1 MATLLTADPTARSHP
16 ARAPKIPPPYPMII
30 DGQKVHTG
38 REIEV
43 INPATGEV
51 FATAARADEAV
62 LDEAVAA
69 ATKAFPAWAATPLS
83 ERAAVMR
90 KLADSMREHADAL
103 ARLIVMEQ
111 GKPIAEARAEAP
123 MGIGLLHY
131 MADNVKYD
139 SVVLKSDGDTRIV
152 EHRRPLGVVAAIAP
166 WNVPIGLLLLKIIPA
181 LFAGNTVVAKPAPTT
196 PLSTCLLADI
206 WNDILPPGVFNVVC
220 DDGDLGDALTSHPGI
235 AKIGFTGSTATG
247 KKVMASAAG
256 TLKRLTLELGGNDPA
271 VVMDDVD
278 PIEAARRVF
287 PVAMGNAGQVCLAA
301 KRIFVPARLYDAFCN
316 ELARLADAAI
326 VGDGL
331 EAATTMGPIQNA
343 AQYHKALAYLDD
355 ARASGTII
363 AGGEPIPGPGY
374 FIRPTI
380 VRDIPD
386 SARLVRE
393 EQFCPVLPV
402 LSYDNLEDA
411 IERANSTEYGLG
423 ATVWGRDLGRAFDV
437 AMRLEAGSVWVN
449 EHMAFDFAVTA
460 RGVKFSGL
468 GGELGEEGFN
478 AYTQGYVVYQT
489 AWDNQ
494 RTAH

>member
-1 MATLLTADPTARSHP
+1 
-16 ARAPKIPPPYPMII
+16 MII
-30 DGQKVHTG
+30 GGRKVLTR

-51 FATAARADEAV
+51 FASAARADQAV
-62 LDEAVAA
+62 LDAAVAA
-69 ATKAFPAWAATPLS
+69 AKTAFPAWAATPLS
-83 ERAAVMR
+83 DRAVVMLR
-90 KLADSMREHADAL
+90 LADSLQEHAGAL

-111 GKPIAEARAEAP
+111 GMPLAEAEAEP
-123 MGIGLLHY
+123 KMGIALLRY
-131 MADNVKYD
+131 MAEKVKYAP
-139 SVVLKSDGDTRIV
+139 VVLKSNGDTRTV

-166 WNVPIGLLLLKIIPA
+166 WNVPLGLLLVKIIPA
-181 LFAGNTVVAKPAPTT
+181 MFAGNTVVAKPAPTT

-206 WNDILPPGVFNVVC
+206 WNEILPPGVFNVIC
-220 DDGDLGDALTSHPGI
+220 DARDLGDALTSHPGI

-247 KKVMASAAG
+247 KKVMGSAAG

-271 VVMDDVD
+271 LVLDDLD
-278 PIEAARRVF
+278 PIEAARRLF
-287 PVAMGNAGQVCLAA
+287 PVAMGNAGQICLAA
-301 KRIFVPARLYDAFCN
+301 KRIFVPTRLYDAFCN
-316 ELARLADAAI
+316 EMARLADATI

-331 EAATTMGPIQNA
+331 DPKTTMGPIQNA
-343 AQYHKALAYLDD
+343 AQYHKALDYLDD

-402 LSYDNLEDA
+402 LSYDDLDDA

-437 AMRLEAGSVWVN
+437 AMRIEAGAVWIN
-449 EHMAFDFAVTA
+449 EHMAFDFGVTA
-460 RGVKFSGL
+460 RGAKSSGL
-468 GGELGEEGFN
+468 GGEFGEEGFD
-478 AYTQGYVVYQT
+478 AYTQAYVVYQT
-489 AWDNQ
+489 AWSNGP
-494 RTAH
+494 APK

>member
-1 MATLLTADPTARSHP
+1 
-16 ARAPKIPPPYPMII
+16 MII
-30 DGQKVHTG
+30 DGQNVRTG
-38 REIEV
+38 REVEV

-51 FATAARADEAV
+51 FATAARADDAV
-62 LDEAVAA
+62 LDAAVAA
-69 ATKAFPAWAATPLS
+69 AQRAFPAWAATPLS
-83 ERAAVMR
+83 DRAAIMH
-90 KLADSMREHADAL
+90 KLADALRDHADPL

-111 GKPIAEARAEAP
+111 GMPLGEAQHEAP
-123 MGIGLLHY
+123 MGIALLRY
-131 MADNVKYD
+131 MAETVKYAP
-139 SVVLKSDGDTRIV
+139 VVLKSAGDSKIV
-152 EHRRPLGVVAAIAP
+152 EHRRPLGVVAAITP
-166 WNVPIGLLLLKIIPA
+166 WNVPLGLLLVKIIPA

-206 WNDILPPGVFNVVC
+206 WNEILPPGVFNVIC

-271 VVMDDVD
+271 LVLDDVD

-287 PVAMGNAGQVCLAA
+287 PAAMGNAGQICLAA
-301 KRIFVPARLYDAFCN
+301 KRIFVPASLYDAFCN
-316 ELARLADAAI
+316 EMARLADATI

-331 EAATTMGPIQNA
+331 DPTTTMGPIQNA
-343 AQYHKALAYLDD
+343 AQYHKALDYLDD
-355 ARASGTII
+355 ARTSGTII

-402 LSYDNLEDA
+402 LSYDDLDDA

-437 AMRLEAGSVWVN
+437 AMRIEAGAVWVN
-449 EHMAFDFAVTA
+449 EHMAFDFGVTA
-460 RGVKFSGL
+460 RGAKFSGL
-468 GGELGEEGFN
+468 GGEFGEEGFN
-478 AYTQGYVVYQT
+478 AYTQAYVVYQT
-489 AWDNQ
+489 AWTNGP
-494 RTAH
+494 AAK